1 MALTPTIHQFEIS
14 LSDIDRG
21 VYEELSLRM
30 ARHPSESMD
39 FFLTRVLAYC
49 LEYCEGIAFSK
60 GGISDGDAPAI
71 HVNDP
76 TGRLLAWIEVGAPE
90 ADRLNKATKAAER
103 VVIYLHKTL
112 RSYLRLLEGRR
123 IHRSGEIVIRVISP
137 ELIAGLEPAVD
148 RRTSF
153 QLSVTDGQLYLDLAG
168 TAGKTLTGSI
178 EEHRIET

>member
-14 LSDIDRG
+14 LSDSDRG

-39 FFLTRVLAYC
+39 FFLTRLLAYC

-60 GGISDGDAPAI
+60 GGISDGDLPAI
-71 HVNDP
+71 QVSDP
-76 TGRLLAWIEVGAPE
+76 TGRLLSWIEVGAPE

-123 IHRSGEIVIRVISP
+123 IHRSGEIVIRLLSP
-137 ELIAGLEPAVD
+137 ELIAGLEAVVD
-148 RRTSF
+148 RRTRF
-153 QLSVTDGQLYLDLAG
+153 QLSVTGGQLYLDITG
-168 TAGKTLTGSI
+168 TAGKTLTGSV
-178 EEHRIET
+178 EEHRIEI